1 MGFGYIEREMT
12 LRYKANYAF
21 MHGSKE
27 VNLEEATSSPIL
39 GISGTACGH
48 ASNIVDNVDAYAIT
62 IVDGML
68 LIDVCESCFS
78 VLEDLY
84 TKGSNPK
91 WEAEI
96 AEHYNL
102 KNLFSTGDHFWFG
115 SMFDL
120 QMYLNSIQKAKEF
133 QKKKK

>member
-12 LRYKANYAF
+12 FRYKANYGF
-21 MHGSKE
+21 IRGVKE
-27 VNLEEATSSPIL
+27 INLKEATSSPII
-39 GISGTACGH
+39 GINGTPCGH
-48 ASNIVDNVDAYAIT
+48 ASNIVDDVDAYSIT
-62 IVDGML
+62 LAGGML
-68 LIDVCESCFS
+68 LIDVCESCYS
-78 VLEDLY
+78 ELEDLY

-102 KNLFSTGDHFWFG
+102 KNLFSMSDHIWFG
-115 SMFDL
+115 TMFDL
-120 QMYLNSIQKAKEF
+120 QIYLNSIHKAKEF